1 MKLDIA
7 RLLGF
12 RIAGRNGVASARIA
26 DKVGDKPTGAA
37 ASGTS
42 T

>member
-12 RIAGRNGVASARIA
+12 RIAGRDGVASARIA
-26 DKVGDKPTGAA
+26 DKVGDKPPGGV
-37 ASGTS
+37 ASETS
-42 T
+42 A